1 MIDYRGEL
9 EMRIA
14 IFTNEEQTPGLKKAC
29 PCRQNNRLQI
39 DYFSI
44 KEGYLSTLERA
55 LYDMIVISPKGNI
68 TLYQAKYSVF
78 FNGQYCVLDITDI
91 LYLESY
97 YRKTSVVAGSGRMRI
112 RARLDEE
119 EEKLPKD
126 WFVRINR
133 HNIINMQYIRSVKGE
148 AVEML
153 NGEILYVNGGR
164 RKKFEKSYRDFL
176 KDHSM
181 IF

>member
-1 MIDYRGEL
+1 
-9 EMRIA
+9 MRIA
-14 IFTNEEQTPGLKKAC
+14 IFTNEEQTQGLKKAC

-44 KEGYLSTLERA
+44 KEGRLFTLERA

-68 TLYQAKYSVF
+68 TLFQAKYSVY

-97 YRKTSVVAGSGRMRI
+97 YRKTSVVAGSGSMRI

-126 WFVRINR
+126 RFVRINR
-133 HNIINMQYIRSVKGE
+133 HNIINMQYVRSVKGD
-148 AVEML
+148 AVEMQ
-153 NGEILYVNGGR
+153 NGEVLYVNSGR

-176 KDHSM
+176 KENCM
-181 IF
+181 TL

>member
-1 MIDYRGEL
+1 
-9 EMRIA
+9 MRIA
-14 IFTNEEQTPGLKKAC
+14 IFTNEEQTPELKKAC

-44 KEGYLSTLERA
+44 KEGRLFTLERA

-68 TLYQAKYSVF
+68 TLFQTKYSVY

-97 YRKTSVVAGSGRMRI
+97 YRKTSVVAGSGSMRI

-126 WFVRINR
+126 RFVRINR
-133 HNIINMQYIRSVKGE
+133 HNIINMQYVRSVKGE
-148 AVEML
+148 AVEMQ
-153 NGEILYVNGGR
+153 NGQVLYVNSGR

-176 KDHSM
+176 KENCM
-181 IF
+181 IL